1 MKRYFVYILSNRS
14 GTLYTGV
21 TSDLSRRILEHQ
33 LQQLNGFTSKY
44 NIHRLLYYEECAD
57 IRSAIA
63 REKTIKGWRRNRKLA
78 LIRTVNPT
86 MRDLSEGK

>member
-21 TSDLSRRILEHQ
+21 TNNLSRRILEHQ
-33 LQQLNGFTSKY
+33 LKQRAGFTSKY

-63 REKTIKGWRRNRKLA
+63 REKTSKVGVETENWR
-78 LIRTVNPT
+78 
-86 MRDLSEGK
+86 